1 MEFRMGWML
10 MRDSFWR
17 GEFNNLNMAGKLVL
31 INKYYM
37 FKFFKKY
44 VDNSVEEEKNSFE
57 TMSSPKDDLIKI
69 YNKAI

>member
-1 MEFRMGWML
+1 MDRE
-10 MRDSFWR
+10 
-17 GEFNNLNMAGKLVL
+17 LVL

-44 VDNSVEEEKNSFE
+44 VDNSVEEEKNSCE

-69 YNKAI
+69 YNKAV